1 MPQATPDHAAKIL
14 GRAPW
19 LAGFE
24 RTLPAAMTAA
34 GRLVQLSPGQWTQAE
49 GDLDTGLVCVIAGAM
64 QLYIR
69 APGDREVLI
78 GHVEEG
84 GTFGQT
90 TRFGGGPRIATAIA
104 VVPSVLLVVSDSAL
118 TRLSASVPDIWR
130 AVAALAYTQLRAVTH
145 ANAELTALPP
155 APRIAARLL
164 ALAAPKGTRPP
175 IALHLS
181 QHALAELVGLTRKTV
196 NAVLSDLESIGA
208 LKRGYNRLELLDLK
222 VLRQAA
228 NA

>member
-1 MPQATPDHAAKIL
+1 MPRAGPEQAAKIL
-14 GRAPW
+14 GRAGW
-19 LAGFE
+19 LAGFD
-24 RTLPAAMTAA
+24 RALPAAMIAA
-34 GRLVQLSPGQWTQAE
+34 GRLVQLAPGQWTQAE

-104 VVPSVLLVVSDSAL
+104 VVPSALLVVSDSAL
-118 TRLSASVPDIWR
+118 TRLSASVPEIWR
-130 AVAALAYTQLRAVTH
+130 AAAALAYAQLRAVTH
-145 ANAELTALPP
+145 ANAELVALPP

-164 ALAAPKGTRPP
+164 ALSVPKATRPP
-175 IALHLS
+175 ITLHLS

-196 NAVLSDLESIGA
+196 NAVLADLEKSGA
-208 LKRGYNRLELLDLK
+208 LHRGYNRLELLDLK
-222 VLRQAA
+222 ALRHAA